1 MSDVSKFVTEDKI
14 NSNDLVRKLPN
25 GAFLNI
31 SRDWSS
37 AVNVS
42 NSQQPE
48 TPHPATLAFKNVSE
62 SARLASVFVII
73 DNPGGQ
79 GTNTSAVELL
89 LNFCVREYNTKVIN
103 GRASTN
109 ETFVTA
115 ANATLGS
122 DDDSAPPIDISLIF
136 LGLSREGSA
145 TSDIAYLFAE
155 AIYTTPG
162 DMSLLFSIMKN
173 VATSLKNTYIFSAP
187 VEVFSFSP

>member
-1 MSDVSKFVTEDKI
+1 MSDVSNFVTEDKI

-31 SRDWSS
+31 SRDWYS

-48 TPHPATLAFKNVSE
+48 TSHPATLAFKNVPE

-89 LNFCVREYNTKVIN
+89 LNFCVREYNTKVFN

-109 ETFVTA
+109 ET
-115 ANATLGS
+115 L
-122 DDDSAPPIDISLIF
+122 
-136 LGLSREGSA
+136 
-145 TSDIAYLFAE
+145 
-155 AIYTTPG
+155 
-162 DMSLLFSIMKN
+162 
-173 VATSLKNTYIFSAP
+173 
-187 VEVFSFSP
+187 